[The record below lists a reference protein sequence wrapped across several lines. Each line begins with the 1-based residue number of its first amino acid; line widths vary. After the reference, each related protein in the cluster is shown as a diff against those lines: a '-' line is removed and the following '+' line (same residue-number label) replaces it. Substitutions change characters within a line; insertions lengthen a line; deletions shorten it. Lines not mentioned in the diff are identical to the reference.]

1 MSRSVSKE
9 VFIDAPP
16 DVVWKALTDAEQL
29 TRWFPVH
36 ATVDGGVGGSIS
48 LSWGEGAEGKAPI
61 TVWEPGRRF
70 GWSESRGAV
79 SLAVDFHL
87 ESKGDGTVVRLVQS
101 GFGDGPDWDAEYHM
115 VQGGWA
121 YFMEHLRWYLER
133 HRDTPRDLVTFRD
146 LVAAPGPDIFGRLT
160 RALGL
165 GAPASWSSIT
175 AGAPYEARTADG
187 GRLSGTVVSVQQETG
202 QMGLT
207 IDHLGDAIL
216 FLEMEPHPDGCRA
229 GFWLSTYDLPPAEL
243 AAARARFGELY
254 AGALAGASA
263 GRARP

>member
-16 DVVWKALTDAEQL
+16 DVVWNALTDAEQL
-29 TRWFPVH
+29 TRWFPVR
-36 ATVDGGVGGSIS
+36 ATVEGGAGGSIS

-61 TVWEPGRRF
+61 SVWEPGRRF
-70 GWSESRGAV
+70 GWTESRGAV
-79 SLAVDFHL
+79 TLAVDFHL
-87 ESKGDGTVVRLVQS
+87 QPQGGGTVVRLVQS
-101 GFGDGPDWDAEYHM
+101 GFGDGADWDAEYHM

-133 HRDTPRDLVTFRD
+133 HRGTPRDLVTFRD
-146 LVAAPGPDIFGRLT
+146 LVTTPVQDTFAQLT

-165 GAPASWSSIT
+165 GHPDAWSSIE
-175 AGAPYEARTADG
+175 AGAPYEARTTDG
-187 GRLSGTVVSVQQETG
+187 DLLSGTVVSVQRETG

-207 IDHLGDAIL
+207 IEGLGHAIL

-229 GFWLSTYDLPPAEL
+229 GFWLSTYGLSPAEL
-243 AAARARFGELY
+243 AAARARFSRLY
-254 AGALAGASA
+254 TAALAGAS
-263 GRARP
+263 G